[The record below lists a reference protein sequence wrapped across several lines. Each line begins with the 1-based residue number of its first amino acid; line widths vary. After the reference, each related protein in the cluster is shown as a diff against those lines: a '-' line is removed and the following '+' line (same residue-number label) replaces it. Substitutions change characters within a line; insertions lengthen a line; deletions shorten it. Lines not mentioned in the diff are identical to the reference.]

1 MKSKN
6 KKSTLVNLLLYKM
19 DRLNKDNPLWSFLTP
34 KKPML
39 QQTLREYT
47 PNDIPLSINFFYL

>member
-1 MKSKN
+1 
-6 KKSTLVNLLLYKM
+6 M